1 MIIGHSFGAYIG
13 ASYAMSFPSRVSHL
27 ILASPVGV
35 PNEPDMPEPP
45 RRQRISFG
53 WRLVRNFVVFLW
65 NRGYTPQSVVR
76 LIGPIGPRPVTAY
89 VTRRFLIGPAIE
101 DTPPE
106 TQTTSEAG
114 LETSAALVDQI
125 DKGKL
130 KLPKQ
135 DVAQY
140 LVCDIRILSSIFN
153 QVIYHFS
160 TIYVL
165 NLVVVNSLYLVFLN
179 QLFLHIIH

>member
-1 MIIGHSFGAYIG
+1 LIIGHSFGAYIG

-35 PNEPDMPEPP
+35 PNEPDTPEPP
-45 RRQRISFG
+45 RRYRAPSLSWHLARI
-53 WRLVRNFVVFLW
+53 LVRFVW
-65 NRGYTPQSVVR
+65 NLGYTPQSVVR
-76 LIGPIGPRPVTAY
+76 LIGPIGPRPVTIY
-89 VTRRFLIGPAIE
+89 VTRRFSTGLPIE
-101 DTPPE
+101 H
-106 TQTTSEAG
+106 TSSAANEAG
-114 LETSAALVDQI
+114 LETSAAFADQI

-153 QVIYHFS
+153 QVIYLFS

-165 NLVVVNSLYLVFLN
+165 NLAVVNSLYLVFLN
-179 QLFLHIIH
+179 QVFLHIIH